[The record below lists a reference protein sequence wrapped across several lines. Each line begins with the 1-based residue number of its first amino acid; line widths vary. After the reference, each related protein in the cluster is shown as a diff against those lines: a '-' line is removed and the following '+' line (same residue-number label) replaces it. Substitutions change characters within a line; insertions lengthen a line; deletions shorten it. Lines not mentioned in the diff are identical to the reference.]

1 MGLFSNLVAGAL
13 GRSKEAPEERKKR
26 IVGDYI
32 NRCSRLS
39 ERTVVDIRELP
50 HPKGEIQEAMLWL
63 MQDQASA
70 RAVLPGIFVWTAR
83 YQPGVGQRDLLAVMD
98 DIEAEVKQLEGKLG
112 SIGIKYS
119 ALSG

>member
-1 MGLFSNLVAGAL
+1 MIFVSF
-13 GRSKEAPEERKKR
+13 
-26 IVGDYI
+26 
-32 NRCSRLS
+32 
-39 ERTVVDIRELP
+39 RTRR
-50 HPKGEIQEAMLWL
+50 GIQEAMLWL